1 MLRQGALTEKLMILG
16 VDGMDPRF
24 TKRRLREGKMP
35 NTQKLIDAGA
45 CREDLMMLGAN
56 PTITPPLWA
65 TLATGAYPM
74 THGIY
79 DYAISGEPHKEIT
92 INAFSSAFFLYTTS
106 CSYVPFLWLCTCAII
121 SSAVWE

>member
-24 TKRRLREGKMP
+24 TRRMLREGKMP

-45 CREDLMMLGAN
+45 CREDLMLLGAN

-65 TLATGAYPM
+65 T
-74 THGIY
+74 
-79 DYAISGEPHKEIT
+79 
-92 INAFSSAFFLYTTS
+92 
-106 CSYVPFLWLCTCAII
+106 
-121 SSAVWE
+121 